1 MNTISSKCGQKFRD
15 FLAALFPRE
24 SSRSK
29 KHDPHHIAEI
39 ILN

>member
-15 FLAALFPRE
+15 FLTALFPVNLHGL
-24 SSRSK
+24 K
-29 KHDPHHIAEI
+29 KHDPHHITEI